1 MVISDQQMQR
11 LRIVKAKHESELMRK
26 ANVVGVG
33 IGFRR
38 RKGQLTDEP
47 SIVVSVTRKLPGS
60 VVDPEDMIPRELE
73 GVPVDVQAVG
83 KLQAFAGRLGEER
96 GAMNTQQL
104 AQAKQI
110 KEGHTVDLLKKR
122 NVLGVGLGYKI
133 SEGDNTGE
141 LSLVVSVAR
150 KVPTSALTPQDLV
163 PQTVDGI
170 KTDVVETGILRALWQ
185 SPQDLSPRDRWRPVV
200 PPGVSIGHYRITA
213 GTFGCLVRRGEELFI
228 LSNNHVLANANDCE
242 EWDPVLQPGP
252 ADGGTEDDRIAR
264 LARYVPIEFESGPSE
279 CSVADFAANLL
290 NYVAGALGSRHQLQP
305 VKRSA
310 GVNRV
315 DAALGKPLSPNT
327 VTNDILGIGV
337 PIGPGT
343 AALGTQVQK
352 SGRTTGY
359 TEGTITQIDATVRID
374 YYGPQA
380 LFTGQLVASPMS
392 QGGDSG
398 SAILDMDRRVVGLL
412 FAGSDAV
419 TILNPIDEVL
429 SALEVELAL

>member
-1 MVISDQQMQR
+1 MLISDEQMQR
-11 LRIVKAKHESELMRK
+11 LRTVKAKHESELMRK

-33 IGFRR
+33 IGLRER
-38 RKGQLTDEP
+38 GGEMTDEP
-47 SIVVSVTRKLPGS
+47 SIVVSVTRKLPS
-60 VVDPEDMIPRELE
+60 YMIDPEDLIPRELD

-83 KLQAFAGRLGEER
+83 KLQAFAGRLREEV
-96 GAMNTQQL
+96 GGINTREL
-104 AQAKQI
+104 AQAKQV
-110 KEGHTVDLLKKR
+110 KETHTVDLLKKR
-122 NVLGVGLGYKI
+122 NVVGIGLGHKI
-133 SEGDNTGE
+133 SEGRNTGE

-150 KVPTSALTPQDLV
+150 KVPKTALSAQDLV
-163 PQTVDGI
+163 PRAVDGI
-170 KTDVVETGILRALWQ
+170 RTDVVETGILRALWER
-185 SPQDLSPRDRWRPVV
+185 PQELGPRDRWRPVV
-200 PPGVSIGHYRITA
+200 PPGVSIGHYKITA
-213 GTFGCLVRRGEELFI
+213 GTFGCLVLRGEELFI

-242 EWDPVLQPGP
+242 EWDPILQPGP
-252 ADGGTEDDRIAR
+252 ADGGTEEDRIAR

-290 NYVAGALGSRHQLQP
+290 NYVAGALGSRHQLEP

-315 DAALGKPLSPNT
+315 DAALGKPLSPNM
-327 VTNDILGIGV
+327 VTNEILGIGV
-337 PIGPGT
+337 PTGVAT

-352 SGRTTGY
+352 SGRTTGH
-359 TEGTITQIDATVRID
+359 TQGTITQVDATVRID

-380 LFTGQLVASPMS
+380 LFTGQVVASPMS

-398 SAILDMDRRVVGLL
+398 SAILDMDRCVVGLL

-429 SALEVELAL
+429 SALEVELAI